1 MLRSFT
7 GVMWPIQPI
16 LLADWAAAAKI
27 RSMEVVVTPSQR
39 VLNVQP
45 GVNLLEALRDHSVPM
60 SYSCMAGRCGT
71 CRCRVTEG
79 DVLDG
84 GQEVRRPLD
93 GESQVVLACQTFLT
107 EPCTIEIPEPDEI
120 VVHPARIVKAT
131 VVAIEDM
138 THDIKRLRLKAA
150 KALAYSPG
158 QYVHLQVTPD
168 HVRPYS
174 MAGLGHGN
182 QLEFHVRLVP
192 DGRVTGYI
200 ADTLRV
206 GDVLRVSGPLGTAYL
221 RRKHEGPML
230 CVAGG
235 TGLAPILSI
244 IRGAVADGMR
254 NPIHLYFGVRS
265 QRDVYGLEWI
275 RQLQREHENLHLHVV
290 VASGADPRQHRAG
303 LVTDAIE
310 ADIDDLTGWRA
321 YLCGSP
327 PMVEA
332 ATLLAKRLGLP
343 PDRVHADAFYTQG
356 T

>member
-1 MLRSFT
+1 MD
-7 GVMWPIQPI
+7 I
-16 LLADWAAAAKI
+16 L
-27 RSMEVVVTPSQR
+27 
-39 VLNVQP
+39 VQP
-45 GVNLLEALRDHSVPM
+45 LNRVIRVEPGANLLQALQAAQVPM

-71 CRCRVTEG
+71 CRCRVLDG
-79 DVLDG
+79 DVMDG
-84 GQEVRRPLD
+84 GGEQQGPLD
-93 GESQVVLACQTFLT
+93 GDGSYVLACQTYLT
-107 EPCTIEIPEPDEI
+107 EPCTIEIPEPDEV

-131 VVAIEDM
+131 VAAIEDL
-138 THDIKRLRLKAA
+138 THDIKRLVLRPA
-150 KALAYSPG
+150 KPIEFSPG
-158 QYVHLQVTPD
+158 QYVQLQFTPE

-174 MAGLGHGN
+174 MAGLSGEG
-182 QLEFHVRLVP
+182 QFEFHVRLVP

-200 ADTLRV
+200 ARDLKV
-206 GDVLRVSGPLGTAYL
+206 GDPVKVSGPLGSAYL

-244 IRGAVADGMR
+244 LRGAIAQGMK

-265 QRDVYGLEWI
+265 PRDVYGMPWLE
-275 RQLQREHENLHLHVV
+275 QLKRDHPQLAVHVV
-290 VASGADPRQHRAG
+290 VTSGGDPATQRCG

-310 ADIDDLTGWRA
+310 QDHGNLSGWRA

-332 ATLLAKRLGLP
+332 ATVVARRKGIAAE
-343 PDRVHADAFYTQG
+343 HIYADAFYTQG